1 MYKISLKYFS
11 RQITFANKII
21 NYACFGRNFY
31 MNGFKL
37 ASEWRK
43 SGRLIKDFKN
53 STDSKAG

>member
-1 MYKISLKYFS
+1 MCKISSKIFLTGKDFK
-11 RQITFANKII
+11 NNII
-21 NYACFGRNFY
+21 NYACCEESFY
-31 MNGFKL
+31 INGFKL